1 MRSGEKKLF
10 QVLSGNCLGNS
21 CLIESLFVYLGINKK
36 VMAEKTGATVKKLY
50 DFNTS
55 GVLEVCIKDNWYR
68 VTSNEFRSFDGKRR
82 ITEPVKQP
90 GIGDSFDDIEFRT
103 YDYNGPVY
111 ILQTNLEVI
120 RMDTETIVTNPKM
133 PVNQKS
139 LPNNNR
145 I

>member
-1 MRSGEKKLF
+1 
-10 QVLSGNCLGNS
+10 
-21 CLIESLFVYLGINKK
+21 
-36 VMAEKTGATVKKLY
+36 MAEKTGATAKKVY

-82 ITEPVKQP
+82 ITEPIKQP
-90 GIGDSFDDIEFRT
+90 GLRDSFSDVKFRT

-111 ILQTNLEVI
+111 ILQTNTEVI
-120 RMDTETIVTNPKM
+120 RMDTETIVTNPNM
-133 PVNQKS
+133 PISQKS
-139 LPNNNR
+139 LANNNR